1 MNSGVT
7 IKRINEDIMDTKV
20 DITYKEFVNIL
31 AELNNKD
38 KEIKE
43 LKKYVL
49 SKEGINFYQDEN
61 LLKNKNILP
70 SNVRYKKDSFV
81 ISRLEEN
88 TWYVSKYIDNEFKY
102 TVIRLKDDEIK
113 TKGCFRESENIK
125 GLFDDKNKK
134 YFIVTRSNKL

>member
-1 MNSGVT
+1 MNENII
-7 IKRINEDIMDTKV
+7 IKVNKGIMETKV
-20 DITYKEFVNIL
+20 DLTYKEFVSLLSEIKD
-31 AELNNKD
+31 KD

-43 LKKYVL
+43 Y
-49 SKEGINFYQDEN
+49 KEYLIRKDGINFYQDEK
-61 LLKNKNILP
+61 LLKTKNILP

-113 TKGCFRESENIK
+113 AKGCFRESENIK

-134 YFIVTRSNKL
+134 YFIVTKSNKF

>member
-1 MNSGVT
+1 MNSEIIRKV
-7 IKRINEDIMDTKV
+7 NEGIMETKV
-20 DITYKEFVNIL
+20 DLTYKEFVNLLSEIKD
-31 AELNNKD
+31 KD
-38 KEIKE
+38 KEIEEYKE
-43 LKKYVL
+43 YLIR
-49 SKEGINFYQDEN
+49 KEGINFYQDEK

-102 TVIRLKDDEIK
+102 TVIRLKNDEIK

-134 YFIVTRSNKL
+134 YFIVTRSNKF